1 MPCIRG
7 CFWSVKLYF
16 SVNLKN
22 KNNIICTICCINTE
36 LQCILKSFLNFTI
49 KSYWFIVQF
58 LCLQS
63 IKCTKYAMFL
73 SHWMTNTNTRTKLQI
88 YSATWQSKPGSL
100 CPNSSCSKLEK
111 SSFLK
116 VKLGNYGHFLAEE
129 NNILEIAD
137 AVEDYVKFYGQ
148 ILKYRV
154 WCLAL
159 FFKDILAGLNIWI
172 HVNLD
177 INLFNLEIICI
188 CAYSVIMVFYDDQ
201 AAIPT
206 KWLFML

>member
-1 MPCIRG
+1 
-7 CFWSVKLYF
+7 
-16 SVNLKN
+16 
-22 KNNIICTICCINTE
+22 
-36 LQCILKSFLNFTI
+36 
-49 KSYWFIVQF
+49 
-58 LCLQS
+58 
-63 IKCTKYAMFL
+63 
-73 SHWMTNTNTRTKLQI
+73 MTNTNTCTKLQI

-100 CPNSSCSKLEK
+100 CPNNSCWKLEK
-111 SSFLK
+111 SIFLK
-116 VKLGNYGHFLAEE
+116 VRLGNYGHFLAEE
-129 NNILEIAD
+129 NGILEIAD

-172 HVNLD
+172 HVNLN
-177 INLFNLEIICI
+177 INLFGLEIIYI
-188 CAYSVIMVFYDDQ
+188 CAYSGIMVFYDDQ